1 MKSKHAMQNDAEL
14 DFFVFAVEAF
24 FISKLIQWYPILLIE
39 LKKRNQSTV
48 LKTASVTRWPS
59 HEHMALA
66 VSNQTSMKERSKK
79 LHVSYLAKNPVGII
93 FVTFCPKASKHR
105 QLIIRG
111 LWHANNLACLKRLHK
126 QNKALNKSPGTK
138 AQGGGYSPILPI
150 RGRAAGQGMVFGLS
164 VLNRVQNF
172 NRVCPK

>member
-1 MKSKHAMQNDAEL
+1 M
-14 DFFVFAVEAF
+14 
-24 FISKLIQWYPILLIE
+24 IE

-48 LKTASVTRWPS
+48 LKKTGICDQVTIPEKET
-59 HEHMALA
+59 HEDMALT

-93 FVTFCPKASKHR
+93 FVTLYSKA
-105 QLIIRG
+105 
-111 LWHANNLACLKRLHK
+111 NLACLKRLHK
-126 QNKALNKSPGTK
+126 QNKALNKRPRTK

-164 VLNRVQNF
+164 VLNSVQNF

>member
-1 MKSKHAMQNDAEL
+1 
-14 DFFVFAVEAF
+14 
-24 FISKLIQWYPILLIE
+24 
-39 LKKRNQSTV
+39 
-48 LKTASVTRWPS
+48 
-59 HEHMALA
+59 MALA

-79 LHVSYLAKNPVGII
+79 LHFSYLAKNPVGII

-105 QLIIRG
+105 QLIIRS
-111 LWHANNLACLKRLHK
+111 LRHANNLACLKRLHK